1 MSTVLLIN
9 ALTAL
14 FEALLMLI
22 DAALFPAT
30 SAIFVESAAMT
41 ATMGGVVF
49 LIASSQNDRFSRLY
63 GFLLTS
69 TVWLTAAAAGALPL
83 SLWGLTPVDATF
95 EAMSA
100 ITTTGSTVMS
110 GLDTTPHG
118 VLLWRAML
126 QMLGGV
132 GFVVAAMALL
142 PALRIGGMQL
152 FRTESSD
159 QGEKELKSATLFAL
173 VTLSIYVGLIV
184 LAGIVYAIGGMSVFD
199 AATHAM
205 TTLSTGGFSNYD
217 ASFGHFDSGF
227 LQWSGTFF
235 MALGGLPFVWYLR
248 IVTRRS
254 IKSEQVVAFLRMV
267 AIVVVILT
275 FWLWLKNGGS
285 LFDDLR
291 LVAFN
296 VISVVTTTGY
306 ATADYTLWGPFA
318 AAVFFFLTA
327 SGGCTGSTSG
337 GVKTMRWVILGRA
350 MRSAVKRIHQPHG
363 VFPVRYE
370 GHVIGEDVLNG
381 VVSFMAFFVFSVV
394 ILAVLLD
401 ATGLDLVTSVT
412 GALTAIANVGPGLG
426 DTIGPAGN
434 FEPLAD
440 TPKLLLS
447 FGMYAGRL
455 EMLTVYVLLVPAF
468 WAEV

>member
-9 ALTAL
+9 ALAAL

-30 SAIFVESAAMT
+30 AALFVESAGIV
-41 ATMGGVVF
+41 ATIGGAVF
-49 LIASSQNDRFSRLY
+49 LIAVSRNDRFTRLH
-63 GFLLTS
+63 GFLLTA
-69 TVWLTAAAAGALPL
+69 TVWITAALAGALPL
-83 SLWGLTPVDATF
+83 WLWGLTPVDAAF
-95 EAMSA
+95 ESMSA

-142 PALRIGGMQL
+142 PALNVGGMQL

-159 QGEKELKSATLFAL
+159 QGEKEMKSAAL
-173 VTLSIYVGLIV
+173 YALATLSIYVGLIV
-184 LAGIVYAIGGMSVFD
+184 LAGITYAIGGMSPFD

-217 ASFGHFDSGF
+217 ASFGHFSSGF
-227 LQWSGTFF
+227 LQWAGTLF

-248 IVTRRS
+248 IATRRS
-254 IKSEQVVAFLRMV
+254 LKSEQVVAFLRMV
-267 AIVVVILT
+267 AIVIGTLT
-275 FWLWLKNGGS
+275 LWMWLKNGGA

-350 MRSAVKRIHQPHG
+350 MKSAVQRIHQPHG

-370 GHVIGEDVLNG
+370 GHTIGEDVLNG
-381 VVSFMAFFVFSVV
+381 VVSFMAFFVFSVLV
-394 ILAVLLD
+394 LAVLLD

-426 DTIGPAGN
+426 DIIGPAGN

-440 TPKLLLS
+440 TPKMLLS
-447 FGMYAGRL
+447 LGMYAGRL
-455 EMLTVYVLLVPAF
+455 EMMTIYVLLIPAF